1 MQGGGRSDFFTFDP
15 FPILLAPPATYPPIH
30 SYRSISGHSISTAAP
45 SARRYK
51 LSTTSR
57 AIAPCTCIVHRA
69 VEAEEDIED
78 MNGGFTTQGVT
89 ALWSRQECF
98 GLNLRPHIVNHKG
111 AVVDPKH
118 NLF

>member
-1 MQGGGRSDFFTFDP
+1 M
-15 FPILLAPPATYPPIH
+15 
-30 SYRSISGHSISTAAP
+30 
-45 SARRYK
+45 
-51 LSTTSR
+51 
-57 AIAPCTCIVHRA
+57 
-69 VEAEEDIED
+69 EAEEDIED